1 MMSGTHP
8 GELVLRRFLAEEP
21 LEVAL
26 LDHLKSCTA
35 CAPKLDSLRAE
46 QTAFEAEIPFERFA
60 AGVEKS
66 VRVQQKQARSGS
78 PNLRAALALAAV
90 FVLLA
95 GAQLFFGRVK
105 APENRIKGDAS
116 VEFVVAGASGQRNAA
131 PIETLASGERVRI
144 GVSGHRYAIAVSIDE
159 QGEVTTVYS
168 EAVEGTARVW
178 LPDSIEFTGRGRE
191 HLVVVLSDDPIAP
204 EVIGNQ
210 LRARFEQ
217 SKSVEQL
224 GTLDV
229 PGVQVHRT
237 FIKP

>member
-1 MMSGTHP
+1 MTHP

-21 LEVAL
+21 LEVPL
-26 LDHLKSCTA
+26 LEHVKA
-35 CAPKLDSLRAE
+35 CAACGGKLDSLRAE
-46 QTAFEAEIPFERFA
+46 QAAFEAEIPFERFA

-66 VRVQQKQARSGS
+66 VRVMRSQTARGGGGS
-78 PNLRAALALAAV
+78 PNLRAALALAATV
-90 FVLLA
+90 ALLV
-95 GAQLFFGRVK
+95 GAQLLFAR
-105 APENRIKGDAS
+105 PIENRLKGDAS

-131 PIETLASGERVRI
+131 PLEPLAAGERVRI
-144 GVSGHRYAIAVSIDE
+144 GVSGHRYALAVSIDE

-191 HLVVVLSDDPIAP
+191 HLVVVLSDEPIAP
-204 EVIGNQ
+204 ELIGDQ

-217 SKSVEQL
+217 SRSVEQL
-224 GTLDV
+224 GTLEV

>member
-1 MMSGTHP
+1 MIHP

-21 LEVAL
+21 LEVPL
-26 LDHLKSCTA
+26 LEHVKA
-35 CAPKLDSLRAE
+35 CAACGGKLDALRAE
-46 QTAFEAEIPFERFA
+46 QSAFEAELPFERFA

-66 VRVQQKQARSGS
+66 VRVMRAQRKHSDGSGS
-78 PNLRAALALAAV
+78 ANLRAALALAATL
-90 FVLLA
+90 VLLV
-95 GAQLFFGRVK
+95 GAQLLFGRPV
-105 APENRIKGDAS
+105 ENRLKGDAS

-131 PIETLASGERVRI
+131 PLEPLAAGERVRI
-144 GVSGHRYAIAVSIDE
+144 GVSGHRYALAVSIDE

-191 HLVVVLSDDPIAP
+191 HLVVVLSDEPIAP
-204 EVIGNQ
+204 ESIGNQ

-217 SKSVEQL
+217 SRSVEQL
-224 GTLDV
+224 GTLEV
-229 PGVQVHRT
+229 AGVQVHRT